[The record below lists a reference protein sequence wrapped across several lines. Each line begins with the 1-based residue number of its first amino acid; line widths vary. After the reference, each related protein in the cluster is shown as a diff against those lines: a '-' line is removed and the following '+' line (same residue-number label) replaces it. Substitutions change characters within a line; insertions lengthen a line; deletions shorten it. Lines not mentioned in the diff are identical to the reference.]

1 METESFSTG
10 DFITTIASN
19 FDFENGAA
27 EIQSKHIVENM
38 RSDFS
43 NVNNISGVGFR
54 DNCNKAVVVK
64 YFASPLPAL
73 TYFFLHSGVV
83 GDIVYPMRTK

>member
-1 METESFSTG
+1 
-10 DFITTIASN
+10 
-19 FDFENGAA
+19 
-27 EIQSKHIVENM
+27 M

-73 TYFFLHSGVV
+73 TYFFFHSGVV